1 MGVLPLESVIG
12 FDGKVNGGLVLH
24 PDGRTLIYPLGATVV
39 VKELGDTFAQTF
51 LQGHTDEVSCLTV
64 SPDGRYLASGQLSFM
79 GFSADIIVWDM
90 ESRKAVHRMSL
101 HKVKVQDL
109 AFSPCGTYLASL
121 GGQDDNSLVI
131 WDVHS
136 GNAICGT
143 PVPGLTKC
151 LSYFNVDSYKLAT
164 GGGQSLVVWD
174 FDKPNRKLRPHK
186 VNMGSLRRN
195 AEYITVD
202 DNVSAPQPL
211 QSPRPEFF
219 QFWVPA
225 QLEPTFSAK
234 FSVLTLATIPADPRL
249 LPLPQTSNHQDQQMF
264 VGTSSGDV
272 LKIALGACVYRQSG
286 PYKSLVP
293 KGVATNAI
301 SPTGDIVVGGGDG
314 SVSVLDRES
323 MKIIAVTKLASGV
336 TSCVVAPGVHKDGGF
351 GLYCGTDSCNIYY
364 LKYSPTQGFLSELV
378 QTCHSQA
385 VNDVAFPKGYS
396 EVFATAGS
404 SDVRVWHVSEA
415 RELLRVS
422 CPNVECKCVSF
433 MPDGGSILSG
443 WSDGKIRVFAPQ
455 TGRLMYTIHDAHKE
469 VSAIVGSSC
478 GGKIVSGGIE
488 GFVRVWRI
496 GPQSQTILASM
507 KEHKG
512 PVNSLALRAND
523 SECVS
528 ACSDGSAIIWDLATF
543 HRRAELTA
551 NTFFKACAYHPD
563 ESQIVTTGTDR
574 KVSWWEAFDG
584 SAIRVVDGSETA
596 EINSLDVSS
605 DGTQVVTG
613 GGDKDIKVWG
623 YDEGAC
629 FHVGKGH
636 SGAVTKVKFT
646 PDGQKIVTVGSE
658 GAIFIWQ
665 NMPLE

>member
-202 DNVSAPQPL
+202 DN
-211 QSPRPEFF
+211 
-219 QFWVPA
+219 
-225 QLEPTFSAK
+225 
-234 FSVLTLATIPADPRL
+234 
-249 LPLPQTSNHQDQQMF
+249 DQQMF

-323 MKIIAVTKLASGV
+323 MKITAVTKLASGV

-496 GPQSQTILASM
+496 GPQSQTMLASM

-543 HRRAELTA
+543 HRRGELTA

-613 GGDKDIKVWG
+613 GGDKDVKVWG

-636 SGAVTKVKFT
+636 SGAITKVKFT
-646 PDGQKIVTVGSE
+646 PDGQKIITVGSE

>member
-202 DNVSAPQPL
+202 DN
-211 QSPRPEFF
+211 
-219 QFWVPA
+219 
-225 QLEPTFSAK
+225 
-234 FSVLTLATIPADPRL
+234 
-249 LPLPQTSNHQDQQMF
+249 DQQMF

-496 GPQSQTILASM
+496 GPQSQTMLASM

>member
-1 MGVLPLESVIG
+1 MTVTPSSESAALEQEQDLSATTAAPAEAEQDSSLLDVEQSLDAMAQDLADDIPEEVPTADDGDRTPSANNEDVG
-12 FDGKVNGGLVLH
+12 FTIDEFAALLSKFDYHFKPGDVVNGTVFNLEPKGA
-24 PDGRTLIYPLGATVV
+24 LIDIGAKTAAFMPLP
-39 VKELGDTFAQTF
+39 
-51 LQGHTDEVSCLTV
+51 EVSINRVETLEEVLEPGETREFFIL
-64 SPDGRYLASGQLSFM
+64 SEENEDGQLS
-79 GFSADIIVWDM
+79 
-90 ESRKAVHRMSL
+90 
-101 HKVKVQDL
+101 
-109 AFSPCGTYLASL
+109 
-121 GGQDDNSLVI
+121 
-131 WDVHS
+131 
-136 GNAICGT
+136 
-143 PVPGLTKC
+143 
-151 LSYFNVDSYKLAT
+151 LSI
-164 GGGQSLVVWD
+164 
-174 FDKPNRKLRPHK
+174 
-186 VNMGSLRRN
+186 RRI
-195 AEYITVD
+195 EYQRAWERVR
-202 DNVSAPQPL
+202 QL
-211 QSPRPEFF
+211 QKED
-219 QFWVPA
+219 
-225 QLEPTFSAK
+225 
-234 FSVLTLATIPADPRL
+234 ATI
-249 LPLPQTSNHQDQQMF
+249 
-264 VGTSSGDV
+264 
-272 LKIALGACVYRQSG
+272 
-286 PYKSLVP
+286 
-293 KGVATNAI
+293 
-301 SPTGDIVVGGGDG
+301 
-314 SVSVLDRES
+314 
-323 MKIIAVTKLASGV
+323 
-336 TSCVVAPGVHKDGGF
+336 
-351 GLYCGTDSCNIYY
+351 
-364 LKYSPTQGFLSELV
+364 
-378 QTCHSQA
+378 
-385 VNDVAFPKGYS
+385 YS

-496 GPQSQTILASM
+496 GPQSQTMLASM

>member
-1 MGVLPLESVIG
+1 
-12 FDGKVNGGLVLH
+12 
-24 PDGRTLIYPLGATVV
+24 
-39 VKELGDTFAQTF
+39 
-51 LQGHTDEVSCLTV
+51 
-64 SPDGRYLASGQLSFM
+64 
-79 GFSADIIVWDM
+79 
-90 ESRKAVHRMSL
+90 
-101 HKVKVQDL
+101 
-109 AFSPCGTYLASL
+109 
-121 GGQDDNSLVI
+121 
-131 WDVHS
+131 
-136 GNAICGT
+136 
-143 PVPGLTKC
+143 
-151 LSYFNVDSYKLAT
+151 
-164 GGGQSLVVWD
+164 
-174 FDKPNRKLRPHK
+174 
-186 VNMGSLRRN
+186 
-195 AEYITVD
+195 
-202 DNVSAPQPL
+202 
-211 QSPRPEFF
+211 
-219 QFWVPA
+219 
-225 QLEPTFSAK
+225 
-234 FSVLTLATIPADPRL
+234 
-249 LPLPQTSNHQDQQMF
+249 MF

-496 GPQSQTILASM
+496 GPQSQTMLASM

>member
-12 FDGKVNGGLVLH
+12 FDGKVTGGLVLH

-90 ESRKAVHRMSL
+90 ETRKAVHRMSL

-202 DNVSAPQPL
+202 DNVSFAP
-211 QSPRPEFF
+211 SPRPQFF

-225 QLEPTFSAK
+225 HPKTKRSRQISNLHPNHRFIPTPADLPSFPTFS
-234 FSVLTLATIPADPRL
+234 RL
-249 LPLPQTSNHQDQQMF
+249 QQDQQMF

-301 SPTGDIVVGGGDG
+301 APTGDVVVGGGDG

-323 MKIIAVTKLASGV
+323 MKILAVTKLASGV
-336 TSCVVAPGVHKDGGF
+336 TSCVAAPGVHKDGGF

-469 VSAIVGSSC
+469 VSAICGSSC
-478 GGKIVSGGIE
+478 GGKIVSGGVE
-488 GFVRVWRI
+488 GFVRVWRV
-496 GPQSQTILASM
+496 GPQSQTMLASM

-528 ACSDGSAIIWDLATF
+528 ACSDGSSIIWDLSTF
-543 HRRAELTA
+543 HRRGELTA

-596 EINSLDVSS
+596 EINALDVSA

-613 GGDKDIKVWG
+613 GGDKDVKVWG

-636 SGAVTKVKFT
+636 SGAIAKVKFS

>member
-1 MGVLPLESVIG
+1 VSTKE
-12 FDGKVNGGLVLH
+12 FTTDG
-24 PDGRTLIYPLGATVV
+24 
-39 VKELGDTFAQTF
+39 
-51 LQGHTDEVSCLTV
+51 
-64 SPDGRYLASGQLSFM
+64 
-79 GFSADIIVWDM
+79 
-90 ESRKAVHRMSL
+90 
-101 HKVKVQDL
+101 
-109 AFSPCGTYLASL
+109 
-121 GGQDDNSLVI
+121 
-131 WDVHS
+131 S
-136 GNAICGT
+136 GNVTGMTLVSVQFAGGKIQE
-143 PVPGLTKC
+143 VPGSARTIKC
-151 LSYFNVDSYKLAT
+151 DLVMLALGFLGPEQPLADMFHVDKDQRSNYKAMYANEERDFVT
-164 GGGQSLVVWD
+164 SNPKVFAAGDCRRGQSLVVWD

-202 DNVSAPQPL
+202 DN
-211 QSPRPEFF
+211 
-219 QFWVPA
+219 
-225 QLEPTFSAK
+225 
-234 FSVLTLATIPADPRL
+234 
-249 LPLPQTSNHQDQQMF
+249 DQQMF

-301 SPTGDIVVGGGDG
+301 APTGDVVVGGGDG

-323 MKIIAVTKLASGV
+323 MKILAVTKLASGV
-336 TSCVVAPGVHKDGGF
+336 TSCVAAPGVHKDGGF

-469 VSAIVGSSC
+469 VSAICGSSC
-478 GGKIVSGGIE
+478 GGKIVSGGVE
-488 GFVRVWRI
+488 GFVRVWRV
-496 GPQSQTILASM
+496 GPQSQTMLASM

-528 ACSDGSAIIWDLATF
+528 ACSDGSSIIWDLSTF
-543 HRRAELTA
+543 HRRGELTA

-596 EINSLDVSS
+596 EINALDVSA

-613 GGDKDIKVWG
+613 GGDKDVKVWG

-636 SGAVTKVKFT
+636 SGAIAKVKFS

>member
-12 FDGKVNGGLVLH
+12 FDGKVTGGLVLH

-90 ESRKAVHRMSL
+90 ETRKAVHRMSL

-202 DNVSAPQPL
+202 DN
-211 QSPRPEFF
+211 
-219 QFWVPA
+219 
-225 QLEPTFSAK
+225 
-234 FSVLTLATIPADPRL
+234 
-249 LPLPQTSNHQDQQMF
+249 DQQMF

-301 SPTGDIVVGGGDG
+301 APTGDVVVGGGDG

-323 MKIIAVTKLASGV
+323 MKILAVTKLASGV
-336 TSCVVAPGVHKDGGF
+336 TSCVAAPGVHKDGGF

-469 VSAIVGSSC
+469 VSAICGSSC
-478 GGKIVSGGIE
+478 GGKIVSGGVE
-488 GFVRVWRI
+488 GFVRVWRV
-496 GPQSQTILASM
+496 GPQSQTMLASM

-528 ACSDGSAIIWDLATF
+528 ACSDGSSIIWDLSTF
-543 HRRAELTA
+543 HRRGELTA

-596 EINSLDVSS
+596 EINALDVSA

-613 GGDKDIKVWG
+613 GGDKDVKVWG

-636 SGAVTKVKFT
+636 SGAIAKVKFS

-658 GAIFIWQ
+658 GEPPACLSWAECGGSVALLDAATALFVQLSATPQYRQLLLQWSLLRRHYRYLH
-665 NMPLE
+665 P

>member
-1 MGVLPLESVIG
+1 
-12 FDGKVNGGLVLH
+12 
-24 PDGRTLIYPLGATVV
+24 
-39 VKELGDTFAQTF
+39 
-51 LQGHTDEVSCLTV
+51 
-64 SPDGRYLASGQLSFM
+64 
-79 GFSADIIVWDM
+79 
-90 ESRKAVHRMSL
+90 
-101 HKVKVQDL
+101 
-109 AFSPCGTYLASL
+109 
-121 GGQDDNSLVI
+121 
-131 WDVHS
+131 
-136 GNAICGT
+136 
-143 PVPGLTKC
+143 
-151 LSYFNVDSYKLAT
+151 
-164 GGGQSLVVWD
+164 
-174 FDKPNRKLRPHK
+174 
-186 VNMGSLRRN
+186 
-195 AEYITVD
+195 
-202 DNVSAPQPL
+202 
-211 QSPRPEFF
+211 
-219 QFWVPA
+219 
-225 QLEPTFSAK
+225 
-234 FSVLTLATIPADPRL
+234 
-249 LPLPQTSNHQDQQMF
+249 MF

-301 SPTGDIVVGGGDG
+301 APTGDVVVGGGDG

-323 MKIIAVTKLASGV
+323 MKILAVTKLASGV
-336 TSCVVAPGVHKDGGF
+336 TSCVAAPGVHKDGGF
-351 GLYCGTDSCNIYY
+351 GLYCGTDSCHIYY

-469 VSAIVGSSC
+469 VSAICGSSC
-478 GGKIVSGGIE
+478 GGKIVSGGVE
-488 GFVRVWRI
+488 GFVRVWRV
-496 GPQSQTILASM
+496 GPQSQTMLASM

-528 ACSDGSAIIWDLATF
+528 ACSDGSSIIWDLSTF
-543 HRRAELTA
+543 HRRGELTA

-596 EINSLDVSS
+596 EINALDVSA

-613 GGDKDIKVWG
+613 GGDKDVKVWG

-636 SGAVTKVKFT
+636 SGAIAKVKFS